1 MAKDK
6 KPIYTG
12 KIEQDAD
19 GNYFCDIYLLDY
31 RKVAQGFTLGEEIH
45 INSVVENQSDKSSA
59 QYPFKSKDFVSAN
72 KSKFIK

>member
-1 MAKDK
+1 MGKDK

-31 RKVAQGFTLGEEIH
+31 RKVASGFSLGEEIH
-45 INSVVENQSDKSSA
+45 INSVEENQSDKSNT
-59 QYPFKSKDFVSAN
+59 QYPFKSKNFVSAS